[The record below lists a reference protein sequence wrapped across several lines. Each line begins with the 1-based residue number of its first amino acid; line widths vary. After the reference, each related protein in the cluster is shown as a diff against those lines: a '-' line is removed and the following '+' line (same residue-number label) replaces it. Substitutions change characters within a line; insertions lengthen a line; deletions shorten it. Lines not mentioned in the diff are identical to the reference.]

1 MFTKGLYLPD
11 NYHSAL
17 SLIETEI
24 AIKFVKDHFEHELAK
39 ELYLTRVSA
48 PLFVLE
54 NSGYN
59 DDLNGVERPASFPV
73 KDLNDTKALVVHS
86 LAKWKRAALKD
97 YGFTPN
103 TGLYTD
109 MNAIR
114 GDEEMDNTHS
124 IYVDQWDWEKI
135 IRPEERNIAK
145 LKNIVE
151 RIYKVLRNM
160 EKEVLERFPV
170 LGEAIL
176 PEKITFIHA
185 EELLQRYPNDT
196 SKMRENKI
204 AKEYGAV
211 FIIGIGNKL
220 SNGEAHDLR
229 APDYDDWSTPSD
241 ENLPGLN
248 GDIILHYPVLNCA
261 LEVSSMGIRVDE
273 KALEHQ
279 LTITNTTNRKKYPW
293 HQRLLGGEYPL
304 TIGGGIGQSRIC
316 MFFLRKAHVGEVQ
329 SSIWSDDMRSACK
342 AAGIQLL

>member
-17 SLIETEI
+17 NLIETEI

-54 NSGYN
+54 SSGYN

-97 YGFTPN
+97 YGFAPN

-170 LGEAIL
+170 LGDAIL
-176 PEKITFIHA
+176 PENITFIHA

-196 SKMRENKI
+196 PKMRENKI
-204 AKEYGAV
+204 AEEYGAV

-220 SNGEAHDLR
+220 SNDEAHDSR
-229 APDYDDWSTPSD
+229 APDYDDWTTVAD
-241 ENLPGLN
+241 NNLPGLN
-248 GDIILHYPVLNCA
+248 GDIILYYPVLKCA
-261 LEVSSMGIRVDE
+261 LEVSSMGIRVNED
-273 KALEHQ
+273 ALERQ
-279 LTITNTTNRKKYPW
+279 LTITNTTDRKRFTW
-293 HQRLLGGEYPL
+293 HQRLLGGELPQ

-329 SSIWSDDMRSACK
+329 SSIWSEEMRGACK
-342 AAGIQLL
+342 AAGVQLL